1 MILTHIFID
10 GLSGMA
16 FGLFATLIVGTI
28 ICQIASLI
36 GKNFVGD
43 TLSAIGSVAKV
54 LMGAGIGIGV
64 AVKFKKSTLLVVSC
78 AVAGMVGAYASKI
91 LSGGMFEGS
100 VTTLVGVG
108 EPLGAFISA
117 YVAMSVGALVDGKT
131 KIDILITP
139 LVAIL
144 SGSVLGLLVGK
155 PVLIMMTAIGDAINW
170 GTVQQPFIM
179 GIVVSAL
186 MGIALTLPISS
197 AAIGI
202 SLGLTGLS
210 AGAATVGCCTH
221 MIGFAVMSFREN
233 RWGGLIAQGIGTSM
247 LQIGNLVKKPI
258 LWLPPIIT
266 SIILG
271 GISTAVLG
279 MTSNAVGS
287 GMGTAGLVG
296 VIMTV
301 STMTAS
307 GVNIWI
313 TLLEVA
319 MMYFI
324 LPALMCLGISEL
336 MRKKGLIK
344 FGDLKISL

>member
-1 MILTHIFID
+1 
-10 GLSGMA
+10 A
-16 FGLFATLIVGTI
+16 
-28 ICQIASLI
+28 
-36 GKNFVGD
+36 
-43 TLSAIGSVAKV
+43 
-54 LMGAGIGIGV
+54 
-64 AVKFKKSTLLVVSC
+64 
-78 AVAGMVGAYASKI
+78 
-91 LSGGMFEGS
+91 
-100 VTTLVGVG
+100 
-108 EPLGAFISA
+108 
-117 YVAMSVGALVDGKT
+117 
-131 KIDILITP
+131 
-139 LVAIL
+139 
-144 SGSVLGLLVGK
+144 
-155 PVLIMMTAIGDAINW
+155 
-170 GTVQQPFIM
+170 
-179 GIVVSAL
+179 
-186 MGIALTLPISS
+186 
-197 AAIGI
+197 
-202 SLGLTGLS
+202 
-210 AGAATVGCCTH
+210 GCCAQ
-221 MIGFAVMSFREN
+221 MVGFAVMSFREN

>member
-1 MILTHIFID
+1 MKKNTDIEEQNEIEEVDTSKQISDVVTSNDNAETKAEEVTLSRKKIFLSKTKLILTHIFID

-144 SGSVLGLLVGK
+144 SG
-155 PVLIMMTAIGDAINW
+155 
-170 GTVQQPFIM
+170 
-179 GIVVSAL
+179 
-186 MGIALTLPISS
+186 
-197 AAIGI
+197 
-202 SLGLTGLS
+202 
-210 AGAATVGCCTH
+210 
-221 MIGFAVMSFREN
+221 
-233 RWGGLIAQGIGTSM
+233 
-247 LQIGNLVKKPI
+247 
-258 LWLPPIIT
+258 
-266 SIILG
+266 
-271 GISTAVLG
+271 
-279 MTSNAVGS
+279 
-287 GMGTAGLVG
+287 
-296 VIMTV
+296 
-301 STMTAS
+301 
-307 GVNIWI
+307 
-313 TLLEVA
+313 
-319 MMYFI
+319 
-324 LPALMCLGISEL
+324 
-336 MRKKGLIK
+336 
-344 FGDLKISL
+344 